1 MEPWNGYETLLGVVV
16 MLSLTSG
23 LWVAV
28 SMWEDRK
35 NDKRIKAIVKSMARQ
50 REMMKKKDQQ

>member
-1 MEPWNGYETLLGVVV
+1 MEPWNGYETLLGVVI

-35 NDKRIKAIVKSMARQ
+35 NDARIKAIVKSMARQ
-50 REMMKKKDQQ
+50 REALKKKDQQ

>member
-1 MEPWNGYETLLGVVV
+1 MEPWNGYETLLAVIV
-16 MLSLTSG
+16 MISLTSG

-35 NDKRIKAIVKSMARQ
+35 NDARIRSIVKSMARQ
-50 REMMKKKDQQ
+50 RELMKKKKD

>member
-50 REMMKKKDQQ
+50 REMMKKKD